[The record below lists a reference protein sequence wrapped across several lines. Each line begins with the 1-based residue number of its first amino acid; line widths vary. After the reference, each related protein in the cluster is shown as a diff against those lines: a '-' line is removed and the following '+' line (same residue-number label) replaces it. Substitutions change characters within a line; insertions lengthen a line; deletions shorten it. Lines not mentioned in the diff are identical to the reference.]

1 MVRSYI
7 SKRKDSFGYAFR
19 GIASFIKNEHHAKI
33 HVIATI
39 VVVAAGCWY
48 KITKTEWLF
57 VILSI
62 AGVISIEMVNTA
74 VEKTMD
80 HLSPDLHPS
89 VKFIKDVA
97 AGAVLVAAIAAAII
111 GAVIFI
117 PYIFQM

>member
-7 SKRKDSFGYAFR
+7 SKRRDSFGHAFR
-19 GIASFIKNEHHAKI
+19 GIASFIRNEHHAKI

-39 VVVAAGCWY
+39 VVIAAGCWY

-57 VILSI
+57 VVLSV

-74 VEKTMD
+74 IEKTMD

-111 GAVIFI
+111 GAVIFLL
-117 PYIFQM
+117 YIF